1 MMPGVVAG
9 YPVKPGPLIPPTS
22 HIMTVGSLN
31 DGTFWGYTKDNVPQ
45 LGAFSPEL
53 LAIPDYT
60 MNVRSIVWS
69 EYAEVGDRLQL
80 EIMEDPIAQAQFF
93 KLNSL
98 RSVEIAGVEFLMANA
113 VKYVASYSRYHF
125 GWASGNI
132 LGPTAGATKTVKFN
146 YF

>member
-22 HIMTVGSLN
+22 HVMTVGSLN
-31 DGTFWGYTKDNVPQ
+31 DGTFWGYTKNNVPQ
-45 LGAFSPEL
+45 LGTFSPEV

-60 MNVRSIVWS
+60 MNVRGIFWS
-69 EYAEVGDRLQL
+69 QYAEAGDQLQL
-80 EIMEDPIAQAQFF
+80 EIVEAPTAQAQFF

-113 VKYVASYSRYHF
+113 VKYTINWNVYHF